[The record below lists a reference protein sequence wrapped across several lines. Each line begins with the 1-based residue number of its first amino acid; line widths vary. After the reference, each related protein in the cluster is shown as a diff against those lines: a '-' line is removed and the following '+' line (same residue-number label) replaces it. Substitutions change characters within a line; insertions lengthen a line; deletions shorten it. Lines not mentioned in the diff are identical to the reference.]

1 MKMSLFKD
9 IVLGIDIGGTTCKCG
24 VFTTDG
30 TLVYKDEIPTRK
42 DEGGSLILSD
52 IKEHIPE
59 LVKAA
64 GRSCDEIKGV
74 GIGVPGA
81 VREDGT
87 VNKCVNLGWGVFN
100 VAQTFKDMTGYEVK
114 VGNDANMAALGE
126 YWMGSAKAYSSVV
139 LVTIGTGVG
148 GGIILNG
155 KMLFG
160 VNGAGG
166 EIGHICVDDSET
178 ETCGCGNKGCL
189 EQYTSA
195 TGVVRLAGRAMAAS
209 DKKSTL
215 RELEAVTAKDVFD
228 AAKAGDELALEI
240 VDTQAR
246 ILGRALAQ
254 IACVVDPEIFVI
266 GGGVSKAGSI
276 LTDSVKKYFEH
287 YAFHACRQTKFAL
300 AQLGNDAGIYGS
312 ACSILGR

>member
-1 MKMSLFKD
+1 MKKMSLFKD

-42 DEGGSLILSD
+42 DEGGSLILAD

-59 LVKAA
+59 LMKAA

-148 GGIILNG
+148 GGVIIDG
-155 KMLFG
+155 K
-160 VNGAGG
+160 
-166 EIGHICVDDSET
+166 
-178 ETCGCGNKGCL
+178 
-189 EQYTSA
+189 QYADTM
-195 TGVVRLAGRAMAAS
+195 VR
-209 DKKSTL
+209 
-215 RELEAVTAKDVFD
+215 
-228 AAKAGDELALEI
+228 
-240 VDTQAR
+240 
-246 ILGRALAQ
+246 
-254 IACVVDPEIFVI
+254 
-266 GGGVSKAGSI
+266 
-276 LTDSVKKYFEH
+276 
-287 YAFHACRQTKFAL
+287 RQ
-300 AQLGNDAGIYGS
+300 
-312 ACSILGR
+312 R